1 VRTISSAGRLV
12 LLLLLLPALAGCAT
26 VLPDTGTEDVSFA
39 LMGDTPYN
47 ETEVQALDALIDDMN
62 AQDLAFVVH
71 VGDITSGRGPCTD
84 AWFAARRRQYQR
96 LRHPLILLPGDN
108 DWVDCHRG
116 GFDPIERLNKMRQ
129 LFHAGDSSIGQR
141 TMPVERQ
148 SSDPRFAEYRE
159 HVRWITGNVV
169 FIGLNVQGSN
179 NNLGRTPAMDEEYRR
194 RNAAVLAWLDEGMT
208 LARERR
214 LACQHLVYDAPEGVE
229 IAARV
234 HHLPPARLLRAHV
247 GRCPHR
253 DPALRQLRP
262 PRLRDRPRDPEVR
275 NQRVPGRQQD
285 VLRFDVAVHDPVAVR
300 ISQRLRDLPRDPQRL
315 VHRELLLA
323 VKPVAE

>member
-1 VRTISSAGRLV
+1 MRTISSAGRLV

-159 HVRWITGNVV
+159 HVRWIAGNVV

-214 LACQHLVYDAPEGVE
+214 LAGAVIMAQADPDFEGRYRRPPGVGDGF
-229 IAARV
+229 AAFRE
-234 HHLPPARLLRAHV
+234 ALRAH
-247 GRCPHR
+247 
-253 DPALRQLRP
+253 ALRFGKPVLFVHGDGHLYYQ
-262 PRLRDRPRDPEVR
+262 DRPLKDSSTGAPIANFVR
-275 NQRVPGRQQD
+275 VEVPGSPQVRW
-285 VLRFDVAVHDPVAVR
+285 LRAG
-300 ISQRLRDLPRDPQRL
+300 IS
-315 VHRELLLA
+315 RERPGVFA
-323 VKPVAE
+323 ITPAPPAAAPPY